1 MKKIFFILL
10 FSGCTLF
17 DDDNE
22 ISQKIFAGSELT
34 LDIVSWNIENF
45 PKNESTVDFLFPII
59 DSLNVDIVALQ
70 EIESSIALN
79 NLTENLGYD
88 WTSFRSENTSYGEL
102 SYLINTNIINITTSP
117 YKILNSDYYYFAY
130 REPYVLEFEYNNT
143 DYVLINIHYKC
154 CDGSE
159 ERRLQASVI
168 LKNYIDENFSDF
180 NVIVVGDFNDNLIDD
195 ENVFI
200 PFLTDSTNYMFTD
213 YYIAQGNSFQWSFPT
228 YPSHI
233 DHILVSSELFD
244 NVYNTEV
251 LLIDQWFFDGFSD
264 YNLFVSDH
272 RPIVLQLD
280 TEP

>member
-213 YYIAQGNSFQWSFPT
+213 YSIAQGNSFQWSFPT

>member
-70 EIESSIALN
+70 EIESTIALN

-159 ERRLQASVI
+159 DRRLQASVI

-180 NVIVVGDFNDNLIDD
+180 NVIVVGDFNDNLIDN

-213 YYIAQGNSFQWSFPT
+213 YSIAQGNSFQWSFPT

>member
-59 DSLNVDIVALQ
+59 DSLNVDIIALQ
-70 EIESSIALN
+70 EIESTIALN

-213 YYIAQGNSFQWSFPT
+213 YSIAQGNSFQWSFPT

-264 YNLFVSDH
+264 YNLFISDH

>member
-22 ISQKIFAGSELT
+22 TSKEIFAGSQLT

-70 EIESSIALN
+70 EIESTIALN
-79 NLTENLGYD
+79 NLTENLGDD
-88 WTSFRSENTSYGEL
+88 WISFRSENTSYGEL

-213 YYIAQGNSFQWSFPT
+213 YSIAQGNSFQWSFPT

>member
-1 MKKIFFILL
+1 MKKIFFILIL
-10 FSGCTLF
+10 SSCTLF

-22 ISQKIFAGSELT
+22 TSQEIFAGSELT
-34 LDIVSWNIENF
+34 LDIVSWNIQNF
-45 PKNESTVDFLFPII
+45 PKNESTVDSLFPII

-70 EIESSIALN
+70 EIESTSALN
-79 NLTENLGYD
+79 NLTDNLGDD
-88 WTSFRSENTSYGEL
+88 WISFRSENTSFGEL

-180 NVIVVGDFNDNLIDD
+180 NVVVVGDFNDNLIDD

-213 YYIAQGNSFQWSFPT
+213 YSIAQGNSFQWSFPT

-280 TEP
+280 

>member
-34 LDIVSWNIENF
+34 LDIASWNIENF

-70 EIESSIALN
+70 EIESTIALN
-79 NLTENLGYD
+79 NLTENLGDD

-159 ERRLQASVI
+159 QRRLQASVI

-195 ENVFI
+195 ENVFV

-213 YYIAQGNSFQWSFPT
+213 YSIAQGNSFQWSFPT

>member
-1 MKKIFFILL
+1 MKKIFFILIL
-10 FSGCTLF
+10 SSCTLF

-22 ISQKIFAGSELT
+22 TSQEIFAGSELT
-34 LDIVSWNIENF
+34 LDIVSWNIQNF
-45 PKNESTVDFLFPII
+45 PKNESTVDSLFPII

-70 EIESSIALN
+70 EIESTIALN
-79 NLTENLGYD
+79 NLTANLGDD

-213 YYIAQGNSFQWSFPT
+213 YSIAQGNSFQWSFPT

-280 TEP
+280 

>member
-1 MKKIFFILL
+1 M
-10 FSGCTLF
+10 
-17 DDDNE
+17 
-22 ISQKIFAGSELT
+22 
-34 LDIVSWNIENF
+34 
-45 PKNESTVDFLFPII
+45 
-59 DSLNVDIVALQ
+59 
-70 EIESSIALN
+70 
-79 NLTENLGYD
+79 
-88 WTSFRSENTSYGEL
+88 
-102 SYLINTNIINITTSP
+102 
-117 YKILNSDYYYFAY
+117 
-130 REPYVLEFEYNNT
+130 
-143 DYVLINIHYKC
+143 
-154 CDGSE
+154 
-159 ERRLQASVI
+159 QASVI

-200 PFLTDSTNYMFTD
+200 QFLTDSTNYMFTD
-213 YYIAQGNSFQWSFPT
+213 YSIAQGNSFQWSFPT

-264 YNLFVSDH
+264 YNLFISDH

>member
-79 NLTENLGYD
+79 NLTENLGDD

-117 YKILNSDYYYFAY
+117 YKILNSDYYYFGY
-130 REPYVLEFEYNNT
+130 REPYVLEFEYNNA
-143 DYVLINIHYKC
+143 DYILINIHYKC

-159 ERRLQASVI
+159 DRRLQASVI

-213 YYIAQGNSFQWSFPT
+213 YSIAQGNSFQWSFPT

-264 YNLFVSDH
+264 YNLFISDH

>member
-10 FSGCTLF
+10 LSGCTLF

-22 ISQKIFAGSELT
+22 ISQEIFAGSELT

-70 EIESSIALN
+70 EIESTIELN
-79 NLTENLGYD
+79 NLTENLGD
-88 WTSFRSENTSYGEL
+88 GWTSFRSENTSYGEL

-143 DYVLINIHYKC
+143 DYILINIHYKC

-213 YYIAQGNSFQWSFPT
+213 YSIAQGNSFQWSFPT

>member
-1 MKKIFFILL
+1 MKKIFFILIL
-10 FSGCTLF
+10 SSCTLF

-22 ISQKIFAGSELT
+22 TSQEIFAGSELT

-45 PKNESTVDFLFPII
+45 PKNDSTVDFLFPII
-59 DSLNVDIVALQ
+59 DSLNVDIIALQ
-70 EIESSIALN
+70 EIESTIALN

-213 YYIAQGNSFQWSFPT
+213 YSIAQGNSFQWSFPT

-264 YNLFVSDH
+264 YNLFISDH